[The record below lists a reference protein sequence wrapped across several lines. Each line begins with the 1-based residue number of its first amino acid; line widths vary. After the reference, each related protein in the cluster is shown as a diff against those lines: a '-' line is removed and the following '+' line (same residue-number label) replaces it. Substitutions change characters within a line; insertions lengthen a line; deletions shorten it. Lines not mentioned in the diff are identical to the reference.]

1 MAIATQTAPPTI
13 NLDQPDAEI
22 RLDLVP
28 HQARSVR
35 IESAMTNSF
44 GFGGT
49 NASLI
54 FKRA

>member
-1 MAIATQTAPPTI
+1 MAPPTI
-13 NLDQPDAEI
+13 NLVHADDEN

-28 HQARSVR
+28 NQARQ
-35 IESAMTNSF
+35 IEIECAMTNSF

-54 FKRA
+54 FKRAGE